1 VPCPYLVKNKMKNI
15 KFAIKT
21 FGCKVNQYDSQVI
34 RENLKKLGC
43 SEATFDEADVIIINS
58 CTVTGMAD
66 TKTRR
71 FTRKIR
77 RENSKARIMVT
88 GCSVVYPKDIAVFES
103 MPGVDKVVPNGK
115 KLEIPSIIN
124 DLYGISDDVPVIRE
138 EVSGF
143 HSHTRA
149 FLKIQD
155 GCDQGCSY
163 CKVSRV
169 RGPSRSRPKQDIM
182 DELARLLDAG
192 YKEVVLTG
200 ICLGSWEGQN
210 KETLSDILNH
220 VDSIDRDFR
229 LRISSIEP
237 NHITRDILE
246 IMARSS
252 KICQHLH
259 IPLQSGSD
267 KILALMKRRYN
278 VSQFRELIVDI
289 RSKLP
294 FAGITMDIISGFP
307 GETEDD
313 FLQTIDFIK
322 EIKPSRLHVF
332 RYSDREG
339 TASFEMTP
347 KVGGEIA
354 KKRVR
359 NLMDIGND
367 FQEAFAKRFIGQ
379 EIEILIEERT
389 KDNQCIGYTRE
400 YVQVRLTD
408 SIAAPGEL
416 VRVKPTLIDEK
427 SHSLSI

>member
-1 VPCPYLVKNKMKNI
+1 MKNI

-34 RENLKKLGC
+34 RENLEKLGC
-43 SEATFDEADVIIINS
+43 FETAFDEADVIIINS

-77 RENSKARIMVT
+77 KENSKARIMVT

-103 MPGVDKVVPNGK
+103 MPGVDKVIPNEE
-115 KLEIPSIIN
+115 KLRIPLIIN

-163 CKVSRV
+163 CKVSKV
-169 RGPSRSRPKQDIM
+169 RGPLRSRPKLDIM

-192 YKEVVLTG
+192 YKEVVFSG
-200 ICLGSWEGQN
+200 ICIGSWKGHN
-210 KETLSDILNH
+210 RETLSDILH
-220 VDSIDRDFR
+220 DVDSIDRDFR

-307 GETEDD
+307 GETEED
-313 FLQTIDFIK
+313 FLQTIEFIK

-339 TASFEMTP
+339 TASFEMIP
-347 KVGGEIA
+347 KVGKETA
-354 KKRVR
+354 KKRVGS
-359 NLMDIGND
+359 LIDIGNNL
-367 FQEAFAKRFIGQ
+367 QEVFAKRFIGQ
-379 EIEILIEERT
+379 EIEILIEKRT
-389 KDNQCIGYTRE
+389 KDNQCTGYTRE
-400 YVQVRLTD
+400 YVQVSVD
-408 SIAAPGEL
+408 DDIVVPGEL
-416 VRVKPTLIDEK
+416 VRVKPTSIDEK
-427 SHSLSI
+427 SHCLSI

>member
-1 VPCPYLVKNKMKNI
+1 MKNI

-34 RENLKKLGC
+34 RENLEKLGC
-43 SEATFDEADVIIINS
+43 SEVTFDEADVIIINS

-77 RENSKARIMVT
+77 KENSKARIMVT

-103 MPGVDKVVPNGK
+103 IPGVDKVIPNEE
-115 KLEIPSIIN
+115 KLKIPLIVN
-124 DLYGISDDVPVIRE
+124 DLYGISDDVPVTRE

-155 GCDQGCSY
+155 GCNQNCSY

-169 RGPSRSRPKQDIM
+169 RGPSRSRPKLDIM
-182 DELARLLDAG
+182 DELTRLLDAG
-192 YKEVVLTG
+192 YKEVVFTG

-210 KETLSDILNH
+210 REALPDILH
-220 VDSIDRDFR
+220 DVDSIDRDFR

-237 NHITRDILE
+237 NHITSDLLE

-252 KICQHLH
+252 KICRHLH

-267 KILALMKRRYN
+267 KILSLMKRRYN
-278 VSQFRELIVDI
+278 VSQFRELIADI

-307 GETEDD
+307 GETEED
-313 FLQTIDFIK
+313 FLQTIEFIN
-322 EIKPSRLHVF
+322 EIRPSRLHVF

-339 TASFEMTP
+339 TASFEMIP
-347 KVGGEIA
+347 KVGKETA
-354 KKRVR
+354 KKRVGS
-359 NLMDIGND
+359 LIDIGNNL
-367 FQEAFAKRFIGQ
+367 QEVFAKRFIGQ

-389 KDNQCIGYTRE
+389 KDNQRTGYTRE
-400 YVQVRLTD
+400 YVQVSLD
-408 SIAAPGEL
+408 DAIAVPGEL

-427 SHSLSI
+427 SHCLLI

>member
-1 VPCPYLVKNKMKNI
+1 MKNI

-34 RENLKKLGC
+34 RENLEKLGC
-43 SEATFDEADVIIINS
+43 FETAFDEADVIIINS
-58 CTVTGMAD
+58 CTVTAMAD

-77 RENSKARIMVT
+77 KENSKARIMVT

-103 MPGVDKVVPNGK
+103 MPGVDKVIPNEE
-115 KLEIPSIIN
+115 KLRIPLIIN

-163 CKVSRV
+163 CKVSKV
-169 RGPSRSRPKQDIM
+169 RGPLRSRPKLDIM

-192 YKEVVLTG
+192 YKEVVFSG
-200 ICLGSWEGQN
+200 ICIGSWKGHN
-210 KETLSDILNH
+210 RETLSDILH
-220 VDSIDRDFR
+220 DVDSIDRDFR

-294 FAGITMDIISGFP
+294 LAGITMDIISGFP
-307 GETEDD
+307 GETEED
-313 FLQTIDFIK
+313 FFQTIEFIK

-339 TASFEMTP
+339 TASFEMIP
-347 KVGGEIA
+347 KVGKETA
-354 KKRVR
+354 KKRVGS
-359 NLMDIGND
+359 LIDIGNNL
-367 FQEAFAKRFIGQ
+367 QEVFAKRFIGQ
-379 EIEILIEERT
+379 EIEILIEKRT
-389 KDNQCIGYTRE
+389 KDNQCTGYTRE
-400 YVQVRLTD
+400 YVQVSVD
-408 SIAAPGEL
+408 DDIVVPGEL
-416 VRVKPTLIDEK
+416 VRVKPTSIDEK
-427 SHSLSI
+427 SHCLSI